1 MPLRH
6 GKIKD
11 EEGIHKQRFEQSTA
25 PLWNKQKLGA
35 IGTLTKYNMDYK
47 NEVKIVNTGMALSK
61 VANWGKEL
69 VSDHTYITQPIT
81 SIYAAH
87 AKMKMT

>member
-1 MPLRH
+1 
-6 GKIKD
+6 
-11 EEGIHKQRFEQSTA
+11 
-25 PLWNKQKLGA
+25 
-35 IGTLTKYNMDYK
+35 MDFK
-47 NEVKIVNTGMALSK
+47 NEVKIVETDMSLSK
-61 VANWGKEL
+61 VANRGTEL